1 MKIYTKTGDTGL
13 TSLFGGTRVPKHHIR
28 IESYGT
34 IDELNS
40 HIGLLRDQE
49 IENHYKEV
57 LLEIQDR
64 LLNESITNLYRSNGQ
79 IEDSLH
85 RRFDDESRD
94 VRERINQIHYEISH
108 RDESLSR
115 RIDELNSYV
124 DRRFDKLLS
133 DPKFCLNKEDK
144 KLIKG

>member
-1 MKIYTKTGDTGL
+1 MFAFGVL
-13 TSLFGGTRVPKHHIR
+13 TM
-28 IESYGT
+28 
-34 IDELNS
+34 
-40 HIGLLRDQE
+40 
-49 IENHYKEV
+49 V
-57 LLEIQDR
+57 LVALAAVAVYSTVKVLKLKKSLEIQDR

>member
-1 MKIYTKTGDTGL
+1 METLMFAFGVL
-13 TSLFGGTRVPKHHIR
+13 TM
-28 IESYGT
+28 
-34 IDELNS
+34 
-40 HIGLLRDQE
+40 
-49 IENHYKEV
+49 V
-57 LLEIQDR
+57 LVAIAAVAVYSTVKVLKLKKSLEIQDR
-64 LLNESITNLYRSNGQ
+64 LINDSISNLYRSNAYL
-79 IEDSLH
+79 EESL
-85 RRFDDESRD
+85 RKIIDERSRD
-94 VRERINQIHYEISH
+94 TQEQFNQMRHEISH